1 MPYYVRPVMEHAM
14 PGSWTIHVR
23 SRTGRT
29 QRFGRA
35 RLTRMLRAALS
46 GPQQQAHLAPHLA
59 DAMELFLRRRGCR
72 TVSSGALTEMCLAAL
87 HGLGL
92 DAAAQEL
99 DYYGLTAP
107 RPTAQTL
114 TTPASAAAV

>member
-1 MPYYVRPVMEHAM
+1 M

-72 TVSSGALTEMCLAAL
+72 MVSSGALCEMCLAAL

-92 DAAAQEL
+92 DGADLL
-99 DYYGLTAP
+99 DFGRWDTLGGPAFP
-107 RPTAQTL
+107 ADRPQSVL
-114 TTPASAAAV
+114 LPG